1 MPAHADSAARLMS
14 EWQAAAQFREA
25 DGVRL
30 HYRVAGEGAWLVCF
44 HGFPTSAWDW
54 HALVPLLAPHRR
66 VLIFDFPG
74 YGLSEKSPA
83 RDYSL
88 LRQFIAAEALLRSLG
103 IVEFD
108 LLAHDMGNSV
118 ACELLHRLETNETT
132 LRPRTLTL
140 LNGGIYMDLHRPVLT
155 QRLLR
160 TPLLGELTA
169 RLSTWWV
176 FRRQYPRVYADAAQF
191 DEAHYRHQWNLLLH
205 NRGRRTLAK
214 VAGYMRERVRLGD
227 RWTGPLHR
235 TRLPLTLIWGRRDPV
250 AVHAI
255 AERIC
260 ANNASAKLIT
270 LDAVGHYPQLEAPA
284 EVARSLLNALA

>member
-1 MPAHADSAARLMS
+1 MS
-14 EWQAAAQFREA
+14 EWRAGAQFMEA

-30 HYRVAGEGAWLVCF
+30 HYRVAGDGPWLVCF
-44 HGFPTSAWDW
+44 HGFPTSCWDW
-54 HALVPLLAPHRR
+54 HDLAPCLTPHRR
-66 VLIFDFPG
+66 VLTFDFPG
-74 YGLSEKSPA
+74 YGLSEKSPD

-88 LRQFIAAEALLRSLG
+88 LRQFAAAEALLRALG
-103 IVEFD
+103 ISEFD

-118 ACELLHRLETNETT
+118 ACELLHRLETDETT

-140 LNGGIYMDLHRPVLT
+140 LNGGVYMDLHQPVLT

-160 TPLLGELTA
+160 TPLIGALTA

-176 FRRQYPRVYADAAQF
+176 FKHQYPRVYAKPAQF
-191 DEAHYRHQWNLLLH
+191 DDAHYRHQWNLLLH
-205 NRGRRTLAK
+205 NRGRHTLAK

-235 TRLPLTLIWGRRDPV
+235 TALPLTLIWGRRDQV
-250 AVHAI
+250 AVLAI

-260 ANNASAKLIT
+260 ANNAAAKLIT
-270 LDAVGHYPQLEAPA
+270 LDEVGHYPQLEAPA